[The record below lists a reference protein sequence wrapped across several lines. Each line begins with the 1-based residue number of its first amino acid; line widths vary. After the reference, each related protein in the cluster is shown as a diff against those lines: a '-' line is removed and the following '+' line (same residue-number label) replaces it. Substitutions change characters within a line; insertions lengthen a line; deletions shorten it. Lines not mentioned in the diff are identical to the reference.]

1 MNQITYKFD
10 SKTFRYLVESTPV
23 KNIDRSNAEAKTTSI
38 CVTAI
43 VLALFCFFVSVRDR
57 GFCRF
62 FVFKEEEGRRKMKRV
77 KERLQGKELLYKRN

>member
-1 MNQITYKFD
+1 MLCSMNQITYKFD

-43 VLALFCFFVSVRDR
+43 VLALFCSVVIQFVWLHFFGWKLFSLFDVM
-57 GFCRF
+57 F
-62 FVFKEEEGRRKMKRV
+62 FF
-77 KERLQGKELLYKRN
+77 

>member
-1 MNQITYKFD
+1 M
-10 SKTFRYLVESTPV
+10 

-43 VLALFCFFVSVRDR
+43 VLALFCFFVSVQDR